1 MFSLVVQMEVRPGRR
16 EEFLAG
22 MAANAEATVRD
33 EPGCLRFDV
42 CSVADDPHRFVL
54 YELYTDAE
62 AFAAH
67 KASPH
72 FAQWRGIAEQVLVPS
87 GQVNTPGELLVTHT
101 SEEFA

>member
-1 MFSLVVQMEVRPGRR
+1 MFSLVVQMAVRPGRR

-22 MAANAEATVRD
+22 MAANAEASVRD

-42 CSVADDPHRFVL
+42 CSVDGGEDRFVL
-54 YELYTDAE
+54 YELYVDAE

-72 FAQWRGIAEQVLVPS
+72 FAQWRTVAEQVVES
-87 GQVNTPGELLVTHT
+87 QVNTAGELLYTHT
-101 SEEFA
+101 AEESA

>member
-1 MFSLVVQMEVRPGRR
+1 MFSLVVQMTVRPGRR

-22 MAANAEATVRD
+22 MAANAEASVRD

-42 CSVADDPHRFVL
+42 CSVESDENRFLL

-67 KASPH
+67 KAAPH
-72 FAQWRGIAEQVLVPS
+72 FARWREIAAEVVES
-87 GQVNTPGELLVTHT
+87 QVNTPGQLLFTHT
-101 SEEFA
+101 AEESA

>member
-1 MFSLVVQMEVRPGRR
+1 MFSLTVQLQVRPGRR
-16 EEFLAG
+16 AEFLAG
-22 MAANAEATVRD
+22 MSANAESSVRD

-42 CSVADDPHRFVL
+42 CSVQDDGNRFVL
-54 YELYTDAE
+54 YELYADAD

-72 FAQWRGIAEQVLVPS
+72 FTRWRQIAEQVLA

-101 SEEFA
+101 AEESA

>member
-1 MFSLVVQMEVRPGRR
+1 MFSLMVQMQVRPERR

-22 MAANAEATVRD
+22 MAANAEAAVRD

-42 CSVADDPHRFVL
+42 CSVDSDENRFVL
-54 YELYTDAE
+54 YELYTDAD

-67 KASPH
+67 KAAPH
-72 FAQWRGIAEQVLVPS
+72 FAEWRVIAEQVLV

-101 SEEFA
+101 SEESA

>member
-22 MAANAEATVRD
+22 MTANAEAAVRD
-33 EPGCLRFDV
+33 EPGCLRFDI
-42 CSVADDPHRFVL
+42 CSVEGEENRFLL
-54 YELYTDAE
+54 YELYTDAA

-72 FAQWRGIAEQVLVPS
+72 FAQWRTVAEQVVAT
-87 GQVNTPGELLVTHT
+87 QVNTPGTLLATHT
-101 SEEFA
+101 TEESA

>member
-1 MFSLVVQMEVRPGRR
+1 MYSLLVQMEVRPGRR

-22 MAANAEATVRD
+22 MAANAGSSVRD

-42 CSVADDPHRFVL
+42 CSVDGDDNRFLL

-72 FAQWRGIAEQVLVPS
+72 FAQWRTVAEQVVAH
-87 GQVNTPGELLVTHT
+87 QVNTPGSLLVTHT
-101 SEEFA
+101 AEESA